1 VPLPRTHA
9 TRPARSEDGFT
20 LVEVMVAMLLL
31 LVGLFGVL
39 NMLDQGNESTSR
51 TLTRDAAVGLARDV
65 VERAATT
72 SPAVLTPATIAEA
85 LRKGVDPDGSRGT
98 TTTGAD
104 GSWTLR
110 GRTTFRVK
118 ATVCSLARPGNGVP
132 VVDASFCTAGTPPT
146 GPIVTGPNGCS
157 ARLED
162 DPTIGVQVRLL
173 VAANLCA
180 GGALAG
186 TVCQLLGPAGTTNA
200 MLAPL
205 LATEGAVNTVL
216 YVAGGSAAV
225 DVCGERPVVVPSQAG
240 TPDAMRR
247 VRVRVTWGDET
258 APSVVEQTT
267 LVPSP
272 AGATT

>member
-9 TRPARSEDGFT
+9 IRPGRSEDGFT

-72 SPAVLTPATIAEA
+72 SPAVLTPAAIGEA
-85 LRKGVDPDGSRGT
+85 LREGVDPDGSRGT
-98 TTTGAD
+98 TATGAD

-118 ATVCSLARPGNGVP
+118 ATVCSLARPGAGVP
-132 VVDASFCTAGTPPT
+132 VVDASFCTAGTSPT
-146 GPIVTGPNGCS
+146 GPVVTSGGCS
-157 ARLED
+157 AQLED

-173 VAANLCA
+173 GTTSLCVA
-180 GGALAG
+180 GTLAG
-186 TVCQLLGPAGTTNA
+186 TVCQLLGSAGTTNA

-205 LATEGAVNTVL
+205 LAKDGAVNTVL

-225 DVCGERPVVVPSQAG
+225 DVCGERPVVVPPDPG

-258 APSVVEQTT
+258 APYVVEQTT